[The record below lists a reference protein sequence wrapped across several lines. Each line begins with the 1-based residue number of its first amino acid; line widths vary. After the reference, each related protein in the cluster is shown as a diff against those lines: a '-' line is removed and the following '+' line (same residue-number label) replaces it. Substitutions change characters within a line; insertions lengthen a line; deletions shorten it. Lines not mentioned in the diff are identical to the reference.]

1 MIKLTSYIKTKIIIK
16 TFIILILLNLH
27 SFADDKNQRSNL
39 VTIGSENAKIK
50 IKLFSSFTCPHC
62 AIFHIDEIPKIKKEY
77 IETGIAQL
85 IFVDFPLNQ
94 SAFNASKLMHCLD
107 KKSQMEYMD
116 TIYMKQNEWTGGSS
130 IDEINNNLKKIVK
143 NLGISSSS
151 FDKCLK
157 NESISDNILNGR
169 VEASKKY
176 SINSTPTVIINEEK
190 IKGSATF
197 KNIKKVIDKII

>member
-1 MIKLTSYIKTKIIIK
+1 
-16 TFIILILLNLH
+16 
-27 SFADDKNQRSNL
+27 
-39 VTIGSENAKIK
+39 V
-50 IKLFSSFTCPHC
+50 
-62 AIFHIDEIPKIKKEY
+62 
-77 IETGIAQL
+77 
-85 IFVDFPLNQ
+85 
-94 SAFNASKLMHCLD
+94 
-107 KKSQMEYMD
+107 
-116 TIYMKQNEWTGGSS
+116 
-130 IDEINNNLKKIVK
+130 
-143 NLGISSSS
+143 ISSSS